1 MRWEVKV
8 VKGLSVKIARPTSST
23 MHRADSSTS
32 RNEKTR
38 SRSRQPGLL
47 VCRKEGLGD
56 VGSKG
61 DATNRRSEAL
71 IFRTSRR
78 GAAFAT
84 VHFLR
89 ATDETMTVDASDS
102 HPSRAKLTALTAHS

>member
-1 MRWEVKV
+1 MRCEVKV
-8 VKGLSVKIARPTSST
+8 VKGLSVNVARPTSST

-47 VCRKEGLGD
+47 VCRKEGLGE
-56 VGSKG
+56 VESKG
-61 DATNRRSEAL
+61 GATGRRSEAL
-71 IFRTSRR
+71 IFRTEWR
-78 GAAFAT
+78 GRAYAT

-89 ATDETMTVDASDS
+89 VTDETMTLGA
-102 HPSRAKLTALTAHS
+102 AEALLRERN